1 MKMLKKNPRKQLEKF
16 STVFTQ
22 LGLVLVLFVVY
33 VTLEYES
40 ERTNTILEPV
50 GEEIGEVWDLTEKPK
65 VFVKEVEQVKQE
77 APKQRKSP
85 DFNDPKIID
94 NDDEVKEVID
104 VAITDEDPVL
114 DIDKLPEV
122 DEGDDIELIDDPNT
136 YTIRNLQNAPVFRG
150 CEGLNE
156 VEGRKCLERKIKK
169 HVQRYFDADLAQ
181 DLGMR
186 AGKYRISTQ
195 FIIDKDGQ
203 VKGLQI
209 RVPHKKLEKEVKKV
223 VTKLPKF
230 TPGKQ
235 NNRPVK
241 VKYTLPITF
250 RVN

>member
-40 ERTNTILEPV
+40 ERTNTIPEPV

-65 VFVKEVEQVKQE
+65 VFVKEVKKVKRVVVK
-77 APKQRKSP
+77 PIS
-85 DFNDPKIID
+85 NDLSKVKKVD
-94 NDDEVKEVID
+94 NNEVIKRVVD
-104 VAITDEDPVL
+104 ITPTDEDPIL

-122 DEGDDIELIDDPNT
+122 DEGDDIEPIDDPNT

-195 FIIDKDGQ
+195 FIIDKGGQ

-209 RVPHKKLEKEVKKV
+209 RAPHKKLEKEVKKV